1 MHTSRSVSGS
11 LSAAAVA
18 ILLVMHLASGEKHA
32 QQTKR
37 RDLQPMLQSGQSPGA
52 AGAGSSEP
60 LKGILAGPEE
70 ITASHLQRWVREG
83 ANSVV
88 LMASSEGVA
97 GLRAAARRI
106 RAARLELYYWI
117 EVARDTGLASTH
129 PEWMASLQGHPEWR
143 RHFPKFPEAGN
154 GEVVKNYPWVPILY
168 QEAFDAHLLR
178 ISGLLSGLPRARGVF
193 LNDLQSAPSAC
204 GCGNSLC
211 RWTPDYG
218 PIHTATRLS
227 ADAAARFAKAVAALK
242 PEYRVIPVW
251 TTECEE
257 MDKENL
263 CANVGCFAGLCW
275 KESTTQ
281 LMPLASNFE
290 HLGVLL
296 PFRDMRRDLPRYGSA
311 GGWAKQALKSFSEL
325 PPRWQGAAVTANR
338 LIPILQGWN
347 VTEAERRDQI
357 RLSQEAGS
365 TSYVV
370 AVKKIDQRWGPR
382 MLKVQGLGHP
392 VRYKSEAI
400 PTMRILR
407 AIQTGLA
414 RVLSKSR
421 H

>member
-1 MHTSRSVSGS
+1 MHTNRSVCGS
-11 LSAAAVA
+11 LAAAAVA
-18 ILLVMHLASGEKHA
+18 ILLAAHLASDEKHA
-32 QQTKR
+32 QQIR
-37 RDLQPMLQSGQSPGA
+37 GRDLQPIFQSAQSAGA
-52 AGAGSSEP
+52 AGAGSSAA
-60 LKGILAGPEE
+60 LKGILAGREE
-70 ITASHLQRWVREG
+70 ITPAHLQRWAREG

-88 LMASSEGVA
+88 LMATSDGGTS
-97 GLRAAARRI
+97 LRAAARRI
-106 RAARLELYYWI
+106 RSARLELYYWI
-117 EVARDTGLASTH
+117 EVARDEGLASTH

-168 QEAFDAHLLR
+168 QEAFDAHLQR
-178 ISGLLSGLPRARGVF
+178 ISHLLSGLPQARGVF

-218 PIHTATRLS
+218 PIRTATRLS
-227 ADAAARFAKAVAALK
+227 ADAAARFAKAVAALEPK
-242 PEYRVIPVW
+242 SRVIPVW
-251 TTECEE
+251 TTECEA

-275 KESTTQ
+275 KEYTAQ

-296 PFRDMRRDLPRYGSA
+296 PFRDMGRDLPRYGSA

-357 RLSQEAGS
+357 RLCQEGGS
-365 TSYVV
+365 TSYVM
-370 AVKKIDQRWGPR
+370 AVKKIDQRWEPR
-382 MLKVQGLGHP
+382 ILKVQGLGQQ
-392 VRYKSEAI
+392 VQK
-400 PTMRILR
+400 
-407 AIQTGLA
+407 
-414 RVLSKSR
+414 
-421 H
+421 